1 MEKDVSVSNRRVV
14 VEKWYGMK
22 NETLL
27 VVFNWIEEQYDFR
40 IEFEF
45 RGSVIKYGNFKV
57 DKFECYLG
65 ALEGITLKFTL
76 GTILFSSPL
85 KFTLGTILFSSPV

>member
-27 VVFNWIEEQYDFR
+27 VVFNWIEEQYDL
-40 IEFEF
+40 
-45 RGSVIKYGNFKV
+45 GSNLNFAAAYIIKYGNFKV

-65 ALEGITLKFTL
+65 GITLKFTL
-76 GTILFSSPL
+76 GTILF
-85 KFTLGTILFSSPV
+85 